1 MGRVWEAWGPV
12 LVAWGIGVTAIPLIV
27 ALLLWW
33 RARAGIERPI
43 ALLRSLTE
51 VGIVAGTLPWVWM
64 ILTPTGGT
72 RTVSVVPLRDLAA
85 TLRELSFDT
94 VVQIGANTAM
104 FVPLGFLLPLRFP
117 RFAGTWRM
125 LVVGAALSATLE
137 LAQYVLNIGR
147 VSSVDDV
154 LMNAVG
160 AAIGAH
166 LLTMGRK
173 SWSARS
179 LVPPPH
185 RLDPADH
192 PLPEAGVVAGDRDVA
207 SRFWHAP

>member
-1 MGRVWEAWGPV
+1 M

-27 ALLLWW
+27 ALLLRW

-43 ALLRSLTE
+43 ALLRSLAE

-85 TLRELSFDT
+85 TLSELSFDT
-94 VVQIGANTAM
+94 IVQIGANTAI
-104 FVPLGFLLPLRFP
+104 FIPLGFLLPLRFP
-117 RFAGTWRM
+117 RFTGIGRM
-125 LVVGAALSATLE
+125 LVLGAALSATLE

-160 AAIGAH
+160 AGIGAH
-166 LLTMGRK
+166 LLTLGRK
-173 SWSARS
+173 SWSVRS
-179 LVPPPH
+179 LVLPPH
-185 RLDPADH
+185 RPDPADN
-192 PLPEAGVVAGDRDVA
+192 PLTEAGVVATDDDVA
-207 SRFWHAP
+207 SRSWRRTP